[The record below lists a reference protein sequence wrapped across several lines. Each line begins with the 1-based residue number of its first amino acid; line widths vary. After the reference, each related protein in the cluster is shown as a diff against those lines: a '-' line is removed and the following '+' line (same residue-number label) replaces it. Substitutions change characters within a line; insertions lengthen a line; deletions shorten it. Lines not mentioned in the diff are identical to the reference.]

1 MRIEN
6 KTEIFEVFSTN
17 MELKRLSMEIMLVVE
32 VLNKWWFE
40 KDLNKI
46 ELMADGLKE
55 FSLKCFQKQMNS

>member
-1 MRIEN
+1 
-6 KTEIFEVFSTN
+6 
-17 MELKRLSMEIMLVVE
+17 MEIMLVVE